1 MLFDPFTVG
10 NVTFANRILRSS
22 IGGRTSYYDGTVT
35 SAFKHF
41 EERFAR
47 HGVGGIISATIA
59 IDEQRLSPL
68 EYPKLSDDGC
78 IGPFAAAIRAVQRHG
93 CRYIVQIG
101 DTGGHT
107 HTALFPKEAASKS
120 ASELFDLFYG
130 YTNRTTAMRR
140 EEIEALVV
148 RFSEAARR
156 VRAAGAD
163 GVEVTASK
171 GYVIQQFLNPATN
184 RRRDEY
190 GGSREKRFR
199 LLADVVTAVRRAV
212 GDDFLFGIRLS
223 DADLNYMPLNL
234 RWPPVFPLRDYFVGN
249 TVDDNLVYARRL
261 AALGVDYLHID
272 KGFGFPNPFGN
283 PGRFPTAEYR
293 MFVNANR
300 HLSAKAKVRAMIC
313 NGLPMPIL
321 DALANIGWKPRPAVS
336 AEDAGRFRREV
347 GLPVIANG
355 GFQSRTLIE
364 ETLRSGHADLVAM
377 ARPLL
382 ANVDLVEQFRRGV
395 DVPTNP
401 CTHCNRCPVRTANFP
416 LGCYDPSRFGSVEEM
431 EREILAWSATSDER
445 TAHVDEPAV
454 EHRPLPQA
462 QIGGRLPFPYPV
474 SST

>member
-1 MLFDPFTVG
+1 MLFEPFTIG
-10 NVTFANRILRSS
+10 NVAFKNRILRSS

-47 HGVGGIISATIA
+47 HGVAGIISATIA
-59 IDEQRLSPL
+59 IDERRLSPL

-78 IGPFAAAIRAVQRHG
+78 VAPLAEAIRAVQRHD

-107 HTALFPKEAASKS
+107 HTALFPKPEASKS
-120 ASELFDLFYG
+120 ASGVFDLFYG
-130 YTNRTTAMRR
+130 YTNRHRAMSQA
-140 EEIEALVV
+140 EIADLVGK
-148 RFSEAARR
+148 FAAAARR
-156 VRAAGAD
+156 VREAGAD

-171 GYVIQQFLNPATN
+171 GYVIHQFLNPATN
-184 RRRDEY
+184 RRRDAY

-199 LLADVVTAVRRAV
+199 LLEEVVTAVRRAV
-212 GDDFLFGIRLS
+212 GADFLFGIRLS
-223 DADLNYMPLNL
+223 AADLNYLPLNL
-234 RWPPVFPLRDYFVGN
+234 RWPPVFPLRDALLGN
-249 TVDDNLVYARRL
+249 TVEDNLAYARRL
-261 AALGVDYLHID
+261 AELGVDYLHID

-283 PGRFPTAEYR
+283 PGRFPAAEYR

-313 NGLPMPIL
+313 NGLPLPVL
-321 DALANIGWKPRPAVS
+321 DALANVGWKARPAVS
-336 AEDAGRFRREV
+336 AEDAGRFRREI

-364 ETLRSGHADLVAM
+364 ETLRTGRADFVAM

-395 DVPTNP
+395 DIPENP

-416 LGCYDPSRFGSVEEM
+416 LGCYDPSRFTSTDEM
-431 EREILAWSATSDER
+431 ERQILAWSATSDER
-445 TAHVDEPAV
+445 MGRSRT
-454 EHRPLPQA
+454 
-462 QIGGRLPFPYPV
+462 IG
-474 SST
+474 